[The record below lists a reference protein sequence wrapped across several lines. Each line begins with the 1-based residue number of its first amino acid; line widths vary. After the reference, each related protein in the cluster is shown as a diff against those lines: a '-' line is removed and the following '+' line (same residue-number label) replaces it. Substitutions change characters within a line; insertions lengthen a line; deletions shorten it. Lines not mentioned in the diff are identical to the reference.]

1 MAAGMPSH
9 FLFLLLFS
17 VLVSTVFAVLQKDT
31 VAEQVRFTLTMTAGF
46 VAFAIA
52 AGWLM
57 RLFPL

>member
-1 MAAGMPSH
+1 MPSH
-9 FLFLLLFS
+9 FIFLLVFS

-31 VAEQVRFTLTMTAGF
+31 LAEQVRFALTMTVGF
-46 VAFAIA
+46 VAFAVV

>member
-1 MAAGMPSH
+1 MPSH
-9 FLFLLLFS
+9 FFFLLVFS
-17 VLVSTVFAVLQKDT
+17 ALVSTVFAVLQKET
-31 VAEQVRFTLTMTAGF
+31 VGEQVRFALTMTAGF

>member
-1 MAAGMPSH
+1 MPSH

-17 VLVSTVFAVLQKDT
+17 AMVSTVFAVLQKDT
-31 VAEQVRFTLTMTAGF
+31 PKEQIRLALTMTAGF
-46 VAFAIA
+46 VAFAVA

>member
-1 MAAGMPSH
+1 MPSH
-9 FLFLLLFS
+9 FLFLLVFS
-17 VLVSTVFAVLQKDT
+17 VLVSTIFAVLQKDT
-31 VAEQVRFTLTMTAGF
+31 VADQIRFALTMTAGF

>member
-1 MAAGMPSH
+1 MPSH
-9 FLFLLLFS
+9 FLFLVVFS
-17 VLVSTVFAVLQKDT
+17 VLVSIVFAVLQKDT
-31 VAEQVRFTLTMTAGF
+31 VAEQVRFALAMTAGF

>member
-1 MAAGMPSH
+1 MPSH
-9 FLFLLLFS
+9 FLFLLVFS

-31 VAEQVRFTLTMTAGF
+31 VAEQARFALAMTGGF
-46 VAFAIA
+46 VAFAVV